1 MLTCKDFLREL
12 NDYLEECCDPTLRAE
27 IQKHLND
34 CPNCFVVADTTKK
47 TLDVYK
53 GMTPQS
59 VPDPVRSRLMSALEA
74 RIRAKRGEC

>member
-1 MLTCKDFLREL
+1 MLTCKDFLLEL
-12 NDYLEECCDPTLRAE
+12 NDYLDECCDPGLRAE

-34 CPNCFVVADTTKK
+34 CPNCFVVADTTRQ

-59 VPDPVRSRLMSALEA
+59 LPDSVRNRLMSALEA
-74 RIRAKRGEC
+74 RIRSKRGER